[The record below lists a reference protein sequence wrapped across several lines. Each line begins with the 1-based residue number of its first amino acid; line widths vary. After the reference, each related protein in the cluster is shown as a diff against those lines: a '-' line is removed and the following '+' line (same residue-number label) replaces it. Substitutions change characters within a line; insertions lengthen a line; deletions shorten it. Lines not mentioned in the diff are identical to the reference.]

1 MTDIFLF
8 VLNMSLNASIVVC
21 MVILLRAVSG
31 KAPKWLRCGLWVL
44 VALRLVCPFSIK
56 ASFSILPDTSG
67 LFIWESILNEEES
80 RNEGKQGIDAVD
92 ISKIDYQSNINTEK
106 STEGNTE
113 ESHAVEEYTDSD
125 YRIDSLETV
134 SNSDISKMMEN
145 DIASPSVDTNGI
157 EILADSKID
166 TKPITDEQS
175 QTNVLDI
182 LAYIWLGVSFIM
194 LTYYVLSY
202 IRLKRRLLNAVPIS
216 LFDYKLSADC
226 RKVYI
231 SENIRTPFVLGVF
244 NPKTYIPNGLD
255 EETLGFVLSHEKRHI
270 KRGDNVW
277 KPLGLTI
284 LALHWF
290 NPLVWISYYLF
301 VKDVEAA
308 CDEAVIKDK
317 TKEEIKGYAMAL
329 LTCSISQNNPF
340 LCSLAF
346 GEISVKKRV
355 KDIAE
360 YRKPKLR
367 AIISLILVCV
377 LISASTMTD
386 PKAGNENI
394 LGTALSGLAGD
405 NTSYSDVND
414 TQHIGGNAQNTGI
427 HDSDRNAINTKVSG
441 DGQNIW
447 NGLKSVNDIR
457 ITNNNEI
464 AYILDGKFVLYEGLY
479 DYSGETT
486 EAKKGN
492 IPTDG
497 SIKQI
502 ADDNTFITVI
512 DDKGM
517 VYSTF
522 PLSHEDVRG
531 VEKTQY
537 RDSAILGGNAGT
549 GKVDSLIAQD
559 LELMKD
565 VSDLQC
571 SYARTYISVDKY
583 GRVFKNGNRIYAGE
597 KKAIQ
602 AVQGFENN
610 ITMILL
616 EDGTVITPDYY
627 PSKSTLNKY
636 NNYRLW
642 ENVKALYG
650 EGENVIA
657 LLEDGSVQCLKKTN
671 EWKVQTWTDIVDIS
685 CRYGNIVGLDSSGH
699 VHYAT
704 ENVKPFREDT
714 EVLSLKEIQAE
725 LDSWGNV
732 LAIDCNSQYIV
743 GLTAE
748 GVKVLNFYR

>member
-67 LFIWESILNEEES
+67 LFIRESILNEEES

-92 ISKIDYQSNINTEK
+92 ISKIDYQSNINAEK
-106 STEGNTE
+106 STEENTE
-113 ESHAVEEYTDSD
+113 ESRAVEEYADSD

-157 EILADSKID
+157 EILADPRPD
-166 TKPITDEQS
+166 TNPITDEQS
-175 QTNVLDI
+175 QTSILDI

-231 SENIRTPFVLGVF
+231 SENIHTPFVLGVF
-244 NPKTYIPNGLD
+244 NPKIYIPNGLD
-255 EETLGFVLSHEKRHI
+255 EETLGFVLSHEKGHI

-317 TKEEIKGYAMAL
+317 TKEEIKGYALAL

-355 KDIAE
+355 KNIAE
-360 YRKPKLR
+360 YRKPKLK

-377 LISASTMTD
+377 LISACTMTD

-405 NTSYSDVND
+405 NTSDSDVND
-414 TQHIGGNAQNTGI
+414 TQ
-427 HDSDRNAINTKVSG
+427 DSDWNAVNTNASDDDRNIRKSF
-441 DGQNIW
+441 
-447 NGLKSVNDIR
+447 KSVNDIR
-457 ITNNNEI
+457 ITNSNEI

-479 DYSGETT
+479 DYTDETA
-486 EAKKGN
+486 EAKKEN

-497 SIKQI
+497 SIRQI
-502 ADDNTFITVI
+502 AGDNTFITVI

-537 RDSAILGGNAGT
+537 RDSAILGGNVGT

-583 GRVFKNGNRIYAGE
+583 GRVFKKGNRIYAGE

-657 LLEDGSVQCLKKTN
+657 LLDDGNILCLKKSN
-671 EWKVQTWTDIVDIS
+671 QWKIQTWTDIVDIS

-699 VHYAT
+699 VYYAT

>member
-67 LFIWESILNEEES
+67 LFIRESILNEEES

-92 ISKIDYQSNINTEK
+92 ISKIDYQSNINAEK
-106 STEGNTE
+106 STEENTE
-113 ESHAVEEYTDSD
+113 ESRAVEEYTDLD

-134 SNSDISKMMEN
+134 SNSDIGIMMETN
-145 DIASPSVDTNGI
+145 SSSPSVDTNGI
-157 EILADSKID
+157 EIVADPKTD

-182 LAYIWLGVSFIM
+182 LAHIWLGVSFIM

-244 NPKTYIPNGLD
+244 NPKIYIPNGLD
-255 EETLGFVLSHEKRHI
+255 EETLGFVLSHEKGHI

-355 KDIAE
+355 KNIAE

-377 LISASTMTD
+377 LISACTMTD

-405 NTSYSDVND
+405 NTSDSDVND
-414 TQHIGGNAQNTGI
+414 TQ
-427 HDSDRNAINTKVSG
+427 DSDWNAVNTNASDDDRNIRNSF
-441 DGQNIW
+441 
-447 NGLKSVNDIR
+447 KSVNDIR
-457 ITNNNEI
+457 ITNSNEI

-479 DYSGETT
+479 DYSAETA
-486 EAKKGN
+486 EAKKEN

-497 SIKQI
+497 SIRQI
-502 ADDNTFITVI
+502 AGDNTFITVI

-537 RDSAILGGNAGT
+537 RDSAILGGNVGT

-657 LLEDGSVQCLKKTN
+657 LLEDGSIQCLKKTN

-699 VHYAT
+699 VYYTT